1 MSMPVTPWLR
11 RFAETLMDASSMGSP
26 AECRRSALW
35 PMLANLE
42 QSFHYGRLHR
52 YLRFC
57 QDVRSSHVDLYG
69 FRLLVRIRF
78 ASGSQRV
85 RIWFASSHLVR
96 IWFASRFASGL
107 MLMMM
112 CMCMCMCMCMG
123 MFMSLCMC
131 KNMGMYACA
140 CGSQRTKRGKRG
152 KRGQRGK
159 RGKRGKRG
167 QRGKPQL

>member
-1 MSMPVTPWLR
+1 MGNSQGGNMAGCDGVSVCLLHPVESSRRHSHSHSHCAHHVLGFTMCSSLFVSSSCAHHHVLGSQIYVSTLVAPWLR
-11 RFAETLMDASSMGSP
+11 RSAEIDMDASSMGGSGI
-26 AECRRSALW
+26 AEVQLSW

-96 IWFASRFASGL
+96 IWFASGPHL
-107 MLMMM
+107 V
-112 CMCMCMCMCMG
+112 
-123 MFMSLCMC
+123 
-131 KNMGMYACA
+131 
-140 CGSQRTKRGKRG
+140 
-152 KRGQRGK
+152 
-159 RGKRGKRG
+159 
-167 QRGKPQL
+167 